1 MKRVVDERGAAT
13 VLAACAMCGLL
24 VVALLIVQFGAAVS
38 ARHNA
43 QSAADLAAL
52 AAAGALDRGTDS
64 ACAAASTIA
73 ERMHVGV
80 RDCEIDG
87 WDVLVTVEG
96 RVLLSTFGA
105 KEVTAIARAGP
116 VEP

>member
-1 MKRVVDERGAAT
+1 MRRIADERGGAT
-13 VLAACAMCGLL
+13 VFAACAMCGLL

-52 AAAGALDRGTDS
+52 AAAGELDRGDEA
-64 ACAAASTIA
+64 ACTAASA
-73 ERMHVGV
+73 VADRMHVRV
-80 RDCEIDG
+80 RSCEVQS
-87 WDVLVTVEG
+87 WDAVVTVVG

-105 KEVTAIARAGP
+105 KDVVAVARAGP
-116 VEP
+116 VDE